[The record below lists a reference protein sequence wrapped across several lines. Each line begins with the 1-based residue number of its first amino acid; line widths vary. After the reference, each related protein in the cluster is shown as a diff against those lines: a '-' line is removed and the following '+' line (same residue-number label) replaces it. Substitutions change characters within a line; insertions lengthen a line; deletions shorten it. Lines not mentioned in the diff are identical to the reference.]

1 MQKLKRLPGEKFKEL
16 KFKKGAFK
24 YRYAISNLGRLVS
37 YEKDINAGSP
47 LRCGVQKGFKIW
59 RCKPGGKTKAF
70 LIHKL
75 VAENFLPKTK
85 IKGALVIH
93 LDHKKDN
100 NNAKNLKFVS
110 LLDQRRH
117 ANKSVASRRAFAK
130 LQELNRKRAASGK
143 RKSSAKAKKS
153 SKKSSKKAGRR

>member
-1 MQKLKRLPGEKFKEL
+1 MQKLKRLSGEKFKEL

-37 YEKDINAGSP
+37 YEKDVNAGTP
-47 LRCGVQKGFKIW
+47 LRCGTQKGFKIW

-100 NNAKNLKFVS
+100 NNVKNLKYVS

-117 ANKSVASRRAFAK
+117 ANKSAASRRAFAR
-130 LQELNRKRAASGK
+130 LQELNRKRAASNK
-143 RKSSAKAKKS
+143 RKSGSKSKAKKG
-153 SKKSSKKAGRR
+153 KKR